1 MSMNLV
7 IKQSTISLFLKIVVL
22 IIVVKASWVVVSF
35 FLPKQGI
42 DKIAI
47 ETNSFY
53 DKYRFAKA
61 FALKGGTVNS
71 VAGSEQGPVYKL
83 DTIKLQGI
91 YVSQEQSFVAVQDGQ
106 SIEMIS
112 KQEVYKGYTL
122 TEVFPLKAIFTKDG
136 ARYEISLEE
145 EAPKQPISSE
155 VTGDDVV
162 RFIAKPQIKKHTQ
175 DMSNIWK
182 NISIQEIVEK
192 GKLEG
197 FKVTKIEPN
206 SIFGKLGL
214 QVGDI
219 IIGANNKRFATYS
232 DVLKLYQEID
242 KIDNLKLTFIRDK
255 QEKELEY
262 EIY

>member
-1 MSMNLV
+1 MSMNSV
-7 IKQSTISLFLKIVVL
+7 IKQNTISLFLKVIVLV
-22 IIVVKASWVVVSF
+22 IVIKANWVVASF

-61 FALKGGTVNS
+61 FGLKNDTVNA
-71 VAGSEQGPVYKL
+71 VAGSEQGPIYKL
-83 DTIKLQGI
+83 DSMKLQGI
-91 YVSQEQSFVAVQDGQ
+91 YVSKEQALVAIQDGQ
-106 SIEMIS
+106 SIEIIA

-122 TEVFPLKAIFTKDG
+122 AEVFPLKAIFTKEG
-136 ARYEISLEE
+136 ARYELSLEE
-145 EAPKQPISSE
+145 EATKKPVLADVS
-155 VTGDDVV
+155 GDDVV

-197 FKVTKIEPN
+197 FKVTKIEPA

-219 IIGANNKRFATYS
+219 IIGANNKRFVTYS

>member
-1 MSMNLV
+1 MSMNIV
-7 IKQSTISLFLKIVVL
+7 IKQNFVALLLKIVVL
-22 IIVVKASWVVVSF
+22 VILVKASWVVASF
-35 FLPKQGI
+35 FLPKFGI
-42 DKIAI
+42 DKITV

-53 DKYRFAKA
+53 DKYRFAKV
-61 FALKGGTVNS
+61 FGLKNS
-71 VAGSEQGPVYKL
+71 VINSVTGAEQGPIYKL
-83 DTIKLQGI
+83 DSMKLQGI
-91 YVSQEQSFVAVQDGQ
+91 YISKEQSFVAVQDGQ
-106 SIEMIS
+106 SIEIVAT
-112 KQEVYKGYTL
+112 QAAYKGYVL
-122 TEVFPLKAIFTKDG
+122 AEVLPLKAIFTKDG

-145 EAPKQPISSE
+145 EAPKQPVSTE
-155 VTGDDVV
+155 VGGDDVV

-175 DMSNIWK
+175 DMSSIWK

-197 FKVTKIEPN
+197 FQVTKIEPN

-219 IIGANNKRFATYS
+219 IVGANNKRFVTYS

>member
-1 MSMNLV
+1 MNNV
-7 IKQSTISLFLKIVVL
+7 IKQNTISLFLKVIVL
-22 IIVVKASWVVVSF
+22 IIVIKASWVVASF

-53 DKYRFAKA
+53 DKYHFAKA
-61 FALKGGTVNS
+61 FGLKND
-71 VAGSEQGPVYKL
+71 VATRVAEQAPIYKL
-83 DTIKLQGI
+83 DSMKLQGI
-91 YVSQEQSFVAVQDGQ
+91 YVSKEQSFVAIQDGK
-106 SIEMIS
+106 SIEIIS
-112 KQEVYKGYTL
+112 IKEVYKGYTL
-122 TEVFPLKAIFTKDG
+122 AEVFPLKAIFTKEG

-145 EAPKQPISSE
+145 ETTKQPVLADI
-155 VTGDDVV
+155 TGDDVV
-162 RFIAKPQIKKHTQ
+162 RFISKPQIKKHTQ
-175 DMSNIWK
+175 DINTIWK

-197 FKVTKIEPN
+197 FKVTKIEPA

-214 QVGDI
+214 QVNDI
-219 IIGANNKRFATYS
+219 IIGANNKRFVTYS

>member
-1 MSMNLV
+1 MNSV
-7 IKQSTISLFLKIVVL
+7 IKQNTISLFFKIMVL
-22 IIVVKASWVVVSF
+22 SIVIKAGWVIASF
-35 FLPKQGI
+35 VLPKQGI

-47 ETNSFY
+47 ETTSFY
-53 DKYRFAKA
+53 DKYRFSKA
-61 FALKGGTVNS
+61 FGLKNDVVNN
-71 VAGSEQGPVYKL
+71 VTGSEQGPIYKL
-83 DTIKLQGI
+83 DMMKLQGI
-91 YVSQEQSFVAVQDGQ
+91 YISKEQALVAIQDGQ
-106 SIEMIS
+106 SIEIIT
-112 KQEVYKGYTL
+112 KQETFKGYTL
-122 TEVFPLKAIFTKDG
+122 AEVLPLKAIFIKDG

-145 EAPKQPISSE
+145 EVATKPTLPE
-155 VTGDDVV
+155 VSGDEVV

-197 FKVTKIEPN
+197 FKVTRIEPA

-219 IIGANNKRFATYS
+219 IIGANNKRFVTYS

>member
-1 MSMNLV
+1 MNLV
-7 IKQSTISLFLKIVVL
+7 IKQSTISLFLKVVVL
-22 IIVVKASWVVVSF
+22 IIVVKACWVIASF

-47 ETNSFY
+47 ETTSFY

-61 FALKGGTVNS
+61 FGLKNDVPNI
-71 VAGSEQGPVYKL
+71 AGAEQGPIYKL
-83 DTIKLQGI
+83 DSMKLRGI
-91 YVSQEQSFVAVQDGQ
+91 YVSKEQAFVAIQDGT
-106 SIEMIS
+106 SIEIIS
-112 KQEVYKGYTL
+112 RNEVYKGYTL
-122 TEVFPLKAIFTKDG
+122 AEVFPLKAIFTKEG
-136 ARYEISLEE
+136 ARYEVSLEE
-145 EAPKQPISSE
+145 EVAKKPVLADVS
-155 VTGDDVV
+155 GDDVV

-175 DMSNIWK
+175 DMSTIWK

-197 FKVTKIEPN
+197 FKVTKIEPT

-219 IIGANNKRFATYS
+219 IIGANNKRFVTYS

-242 KIDNLKLTFIRDK
+242 KIGNLKLTFIRDK